1 MYVAWVADRAGQQQH
16 AQQQHVPRLQVGQDV
31 GAALAGRAAA
41 EDARGE
47 VIGCLVGPLHPVVD
61 LVRVRVRVSGH
72 GQGLGLGLGLR
83 PTVSK
88 VSSSNNFSW
97 AV

>member
-1 MYVAWVADRAGQQQH
+1 M
-16 AQQQHVPRLQVGQDV
+16 PRLQVGQDV
-31 GAALAGRAAA
+31 GAALAGRAPA

-72 GQGLGLGLGLR
+72 GQGLGLGSGLGLGLR